1 MEGFDCLGAEDVGFD
16 LSALAPA
23 AEGLAQG
30 VYTQVKDSQAK
41 DKLSSDEK
49 KKLDASISADVAAA
63 GAMAR
68 ADISAPKVGRATVAT
83 ADADAA
89 AAKLAVAS
97 SDKAAAALGP
107 DSVTKR
113 ADAAD
118 AALAAAI
125 ARQQKAPKDEYQAA
139 LVRAWTTISNK
150 AHGGAIASSDA
161 PAAGGGKGG
170 KSGKSRGSDEEKSW
184 FVRPVL
190 GPIPGGGV
198 LALAAGALGGA
209 AFAVKKFLLK

>member
-1 MEGFDCLGAEDVGFD
+1 MEGFDCLGAEDEMGLD

-30 VYTQVKDSQAK
+30 VYTQVKDEQAK
-41 DKLSSDEK
+41 DKLSADES
-49 KKLDASISADVAAA
+49 KKLAASISADVAAA

-68 ADISAPKVGRATVAT
+68 ADISAPKVGRVTMPT

-97 SDKAAAALGP
+97 SDKAGAALGP

-118 AALAAAI
+118 KALADAV
-125 ARQQKAPKDEYQAA
+125 AREQKSPKDEYQAA

-170 KSGKSRGSDEEKSW
+170 KRRGSDEEKSW

-198 LALAAGALGGA
+198 LALGAGVLGGV